1 LQADDA
7 FLHRDCV
14 LHFCYEEVWDEYMT
28 EIESMASQLPYMTAP
43 GNHEVECHDPA
54 CLTDA
59 TLRAKLSNFSAY
71 NTRFRMPAPESGGTL
86 NMHYSFNYGPV
97 HFVTIDTETGYPGA
111 AEEVRAA
118 LTVSHQCLVAQCC
131 VAQWCVS
138 QWCVVPSHWL

>member
-118 LTVSHQCLVAQCC
+118 LTVSHQCR
-131 VAQWCVS
+131 VS
-138 QWCVVPSHWL
+138 QC